1 MNEGRPR
8 VRALALLVLA
18 ALVPVPAAAQAS
30 FPPPFFFGLATAP
43 AQSEDRLDDIWL
55 AWAKRG
61 KVAAFANQAVPEKR
75 LEFWTHPEVE
85 LDLAARTGISVY
97 RLGVDWGR
105 VEPRPGVFDEKAIER
120 YRAILRMIRARHMKV
135 MLTLMH
141 HSVPKWAQARGGWLD
156 DAMVG
161 DYLVFAERM
170 IEEYRGQ
177 VSWWVTFNEPNVF
190 ASLAYGAGLWPPGKP
205 DSPLSLLAAGPLRGA
220 AVKALDRMAAAH
232 DALYLWAHRKD
243 LGVRIGIAENMAV
256 YAGRSRLDRLEA
268 LYPDRLL
275 NWRFPE
281 RVRGRLDFF
290 GVNYY
295 GAEWIHDG
303 HLVLDPREEYSESG
317 RAIDPNGLLTILT
330 EVHAR
335 FPRPPIVITE
345 NGIADATDVLRP
357 AYLIEHL
364 QAVAAARAAG
374 IPVEGYVWWTLSD
387 NWEWSDGYCPKFG
400 LAAVDR
406 ARGLRRIPR
415 PSYFLFRRIVRT
427 RRITAAMRAKAWAL
441 VAAHFGR
448 KRPFCRAADAVTAL
462 DVPRERRFV
471 RKDWRFR

>member
-1 MNEGRPR
+1 MRS
-8 VRALALLVLA
+8 LALLALA
-18 ALVPVPAAAQAS
+18 ALGAAPAAAQTR
-30 FPPPFFFGLATAP
+30 FPTPFFFGLATAP
-43 AQSEDRLDDIWL
+43 GQSEDRLDDVWL
-55 AWAKRG
+55 DWARAG
-61 KVAAFANQAVPEKR
+61 KVAAFANQAVPGER
-75 LEFWTHPEVE
+75 LEFWTRPQVE
-85 LDLAARTGISVY
+85 LDLAARTGIGVY

-105 VEPRPGVFDEKAIER
+105 VEPRRGVFDEKAIAR
-120 YRAILRMIRARHMKV
+120 YRAILGMVRARRMKV

-141 HSVPKWAQARGGWLD
+141 HSVPKWLQARGGWTN
-156 DAMVG
+156 DAAIG

-170 IEEYRGQ
+170 IDEYHAQ

-205 DSPLSLLAAGPLRGA
+205 DSPLSLLAVGPFRGA
-220 AVKALDRMAAAH
+220 AVRALDRMADAH
-232 DALYLWAHRKD
+232 DALYAWAHRRYPD
-243 LGVRIGIAENMAV
+243 VRIGIAQNMA
-256 YAGRSRLDRLEA
+256 YYTGRSRLDRLEA

-295 GAEWIHDG
+295 GAEWVHDAR
-303 HLVLDPREEYSESG
+303 LVLDPRAEYSESG

-335 FPRPPIVITE
+335 FPRPPIVVTE
-345 NGIADATDVLRP
+345 NGIADSTDVLRP

-400 LAAVDR
+400 LVAVDR
-406 ARGLRRIPR
+406 ARGLKRIPR
-415 PSYFLFRRIVRT
+415 PSYFLFRRIVET
-427 RRITAAMRAKAWAL
+427 RRITTAMRARAWAE
-441 VAAHFGR
+441 VAAHAGR
-448 KRPFCRAADAVTAL
+448 ERPFCRAADAVTAL
-462 DVPRERRFV
+462 DAPRERRFV
-471 RKDWRFR
+471 RTDWRFR